1 MAKVLVVDDAL
12 FMRRMLS
19 DILKKEGIEICGEA
33 ENGKDAIVCTDN
45 ADCKKG
51 SPKNQDGHDC
61 RNKGPVWLHLS
72 I

>member
-33 ENGKDAIVCTDN
+33 ENGKDAIGEIR
-45 ADCKKG
+45 G
-51 SPKNQDGHDC
+51 SSS
-61 RNKGPVWLHLS
+61 RIW
-72 I
+72 